1 MTILAGALFGPGC
14 HRRKIAVAVDRLF
27 SAQFAARQDEKG
39 RAEHKDPAENDPD
52 AGFRRIVVSHHL
64 LR

>member
-1 MTILAGALFGPGC
+1 
-14 HRRKIAVAVDRLF
+14 VNRLF

-39 RAEHKDPAENDPD
+39 RAEHKDPAENDPN